1 MSAIDEET
9 EELKEETKKDK
20 KKAKKVKKEPNKFWL
35 GVKPAGFL
43 LIGLLLFTSCK
54 WSVESFGHV
63 TFATM
68 FYQMTLPIGGSNP
81 EFSNDFMFHAFWP
94 PVIVVIA
101 VYLFITIWGRKFLK
115 YKHYMIIYI
124 GEIALIFAGILYAN
138 AKLDVFRSIGEALTP
153 RTIYQDNYVDPEEV
167 DITFPKDGEKKNLI
181 LIYLESMEISLAD
194 EENGGKS
201 KDNLIPNLTDYA
213 GENISFS
220 DKAEGLGGFYSIPG
234 TAFTYGAMMSSSTGI
249 PYGMP
254 NWHDIV
260 MTKDSKTMERVTA
273 IGDILADEGYNQM
286 FMCGSQAKFSG
297 RDAFYKTHGNYEI
310 CDYNQAKV
318 DGLIPEDYMVFWGFE
333 DEYLFKYAKD
343 KITELSKEDKPFNF
357 TMLTVDTHNPE
368 GYVCDK
374 CENEYD
380 EQYSNV
386 IKCSDKQVK
395 EFVEWIKAQDFYKDT
410 VVVLV
415 GDHISMAGK
424 YYDTVG
430 IEYEDRRVYNCFIN
444 CEDALK
450 DEDALQN
457 RTFTTIDLYPT
468 ILASLGADIE
478 GDRLGLGTNLFSGK
492 ETLPEKMGL
501 EEFEKQLNAWSFHYF
516 NSFVKSK

>member
-1 MSAIDEET
+1 MSVIEE
-9 EELKEETKKDK
+9 EIKEEEK
-20 KKAKKVKKEPNKFWL
+20 KKGRKER
-35 GVKPAGFL
+35 KPPKLFLAGFKGAGFL

-54 WSVESFGHV
+54 WSVDSFGHV
-63 TFATM
+63 SFTTM

-94 PVIVVIA
+94 PVIVAIA
-101 VYLFITIWGRKFLK
+101 VYLFITIWARKHFK
-115 YKHYMIIYI
+115 YIHFAILYI
-124 GEIALIFAGILYAN
+124 AEAGLIFAGILYAN
-138 AKLDVFRSIGEALTP
+138 AKLDVFRSIAEALTP
-153 RTIYQDNYVDPEEV
+153 QTVYQDNYVDPEEV
-167 DITFPKDGEKKNLI
+167 NITFPEGAKKKNLV

-194 EENGGKS
+194 KENGGQS
-201 KDNLIPNLTDYA
+201 QDNLIPNLVDYA
-213 GENISFS
+213 KENISFS
-220 DKAEGLGGFYSIPG
+220 DKKEGLGGFYSIPG

-260 MTKDSKTMERVTA
+260 MTKDSTTMEKVTA
-273 IGDILADEGYNQM
+273 IGDILEKEGYNQV

-297 RDAFYKTHGNYEI
+297 RDTFYKTHGNYEI
-310 CDYNQAKV
+310 CDYNQAKL

-343 KITELSKEDKPFNF
+343 KLTELSKDDKPFNF

-374 CENEYD
+374 CGNEYD

-386 IKCSDKQVK
+386 IKCYDTQIK
-395 EFVEWIKAQDFYKDT
+395 EFVEWIKAQDFYEDT
-410 VVVLV
+410 TIVLI

-424 YYDTVG
+424 NFDRMGIDYD
-430 IEYEDRRVYNCFIN
+430 DRRVYNCFIN
-444 CEDALK
+444 CDDALK

-457 RTFTTIDLYPT
+457 RTFTTLDIYPT

-492 ETLPEKMGL
+492 ETLAEEMGL
-501 EEFEKQLNAWSFHYF
+501 SELEKQLNAWSLYYF